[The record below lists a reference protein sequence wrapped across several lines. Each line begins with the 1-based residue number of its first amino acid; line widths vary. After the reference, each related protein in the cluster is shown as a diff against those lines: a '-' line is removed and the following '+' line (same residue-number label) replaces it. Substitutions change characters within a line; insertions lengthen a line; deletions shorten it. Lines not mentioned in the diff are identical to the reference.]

1 MKFTE
6 EDIQM
11 FITLLDGAESF
22 RPLVNKALDVV
33 KSYSPELAT
42 FFDGLFDYSVQR
54 VTNTFNQ
61 YCNNGFSR
69 EEAMLLTL
77 NSNVALNDALNK
89 TNKRK

>member
-11 FITLLDGAESF
+11 FITILDGAESF
-22 RPLVNKALDVV
+22 RPLVNKALDVAE
-33 KSYSPELAT
+33 SYGPELAAL
-42 FFDGLFDYSVQR
+42 FDGLFDYSVQR
-54 VTNTFNQ
+54 NTDTFNQ